1 MMKELTILGKTLQ
14 YEIMSDFNEYGAN
27 SWTEFYYGVSTR
39 TYKKYIFFGELIT
52 EVKPKHVFTIYKNIE
67 NKIYTQREIREAILR
82 QLELLDREAQINRG
96 EII

>member
-1 MMKELTILGKTLQ
+1 MKELTIQGKTLQ
-14 YEIMSDFNEYGAN
+14 YEIMSDVSEYGAN

-52 EVKPKHVFTIYKNIE
+52 EVKPKHVFTIWRDIE
-67 NKIYTQREIREAILR
+67 NKQYTKKSIRKLIEHE
-82 QLELLDREAQINRG
+82 LELFGRAEEIARG